1 MNFYFVLLITFIIKV
16 LRVKEEYKMIDS
28 TKYINIFIDYQSS
41 EIKQVTIIRKVRVL
55 RFLFEYL
62 ETIDIQDLYDVT
74 KMNVYD
80 FLLTKSWRPQTKSHA
95 QFVLR
100 EFFNYMKEEALTQ
113 FDGYDLYPI
122 IITNKRD
129 SILSYYSEEQIRKMI
144 DSIDTSCK
152 CGIRDKC
159 MITIA
164 ACTGLRASDIVFLT
178 FSEIKWDK
186 NIISKIQRKTGVL
199 IEIPITDQIKFLLID
214 YLKNHRPNINSEY
227 IFINSV
233 NNLPFKDAKILT
245 NIIKKAFLKA
255 NIDISRKKAG
265 AHSLRH
271 SLATNMLKNNTP
283 LPIIKEVLGH
293 TNINTTERYISV
305 DIEGLRRM
313 SLEVPTYD

>member
-1 MNFYFVLLITFIIKV
+1 MNFYFLLLITFIINV
-16 LRVKEEYKMIDS
+16 LRVKEEYIMIDS
-28 TKYINIFIDYQSS
+28 TKYINIFIDHQRP
-41 EIKQVTIIRKVRVL
+41 EIKQVTTLRKVRVL

-62 ETIDIQDLYDVT
+62 KSIDIQDLYDVT

-80 FLLTKSWRPQTKSHA
+80 FLLTKSWRSQTKSHA

-100 EFFNYMKEEALTQ
+100 EFFNYMKEDGFSQ
-113 FDGYDLYPI
+113 FDGYELYPI

-144 DSIDTSCK
+144 DSINTSCK

-245 NIIKKAFLKA
+245 TIIKKAFLKA

-313 SLEVPTYD
+313 SLEVPTYE

>member
-1 MNFYFVLLITFIIKV
+1 MNFYFLLLITFIINV

-28 TKYINIFIDYQSS
+28 TKYINIFIDHQRP
-41 EIKQVTIIRKVRVL
+41 EIKQVTILRKVRVL

-62 ETIDIQDLYDVT
+62 ELIDIQDLYDVT

-80 FLLTKSWRPQTKSHA
+80 FLLTKSWRSQTKSHA

-255 NIDISRKKAG
+255 NIDISRKKSG

>member
-1 MNFYFVLLITFIIKV
+1 MNFYFLLLITFIINV
-16 LRVKEEYKMIDS
+16 LRVKEEYKMIDP
-28 TKYINIFIDYQSS
+28 TKYINIFIDHQRP
-41 EIKQVTIIRKVRVL
+41 EIKQVTILRKVRVL

-62 ETIDIQDLYDVT
+62 ELIDIQDLYDVT

-313 SLEVPTYD
+313 SLEVPTYE

>member
-1 MNFYFVLLITFIIKV
+1 MNFYFLLLITFIINV

-28 TKYINIFIDYQSS
+28 TKYINIFIDHQRP
-41 EIKQVTIIRKVRVL
+41 EIKQVTILRKVRVL

-62 ETIDIQDLYDVT
+62 ELIDIQDLYDVT

-80 FLLTKSWRPQTKSHA
+80 FLLTKSWRSQTKSHA

-100 EFFNYMKEEALTQ
+100 EFFNYMKEESFSQ
-113 FDGYDLYPI
+113 FGGYELYPI

-199 IEIPITDQIKFLLID
+199 IEIPITNQIKFLLID

-233 NNLPFKDAKILT
+233 NNLPFKDAKILA

-283 LPIIKEVLGH
+283 LPIIKKVLGH

-313 SLEVPTYD
+313 SLEVPTYE

>member
-1 MNFYFVLLITFIIKV
+1 
-16 LRVKEEYKMIDS
+16 MIDS

-100 EFFNYMKEEALTQ
+100 ELFNYMKEEALTQ

-199 IEIPITDQIKFLLID
+199 IEIPITDPIKFLLID

>member
-1 MNFYFVLLITFIIKV
+1 MNFYFLLLITFIINV

-28 TKYINIFIDYQSS
+28 TKYINIFINHQRP
-41 EIKQVTIIRKVRVL
+41 EIKQVTILRKVRVL

-62 ETIDIQDLYDVT
+62 ELIDIQDLYDVT

-80 FLLTKSWRPQTKSHA
+80 FLLTKSWRSQTKSHA

-100 EFFNYMKEEALTQ
+100 EFFNYMKEESFSQ
-113 FDGYDLYPI
+113 FGGYELYPI

-199 IEIPITDQIKFLLID
+199 IEIPITNQIKFLLID

-313 SLEVPTYD
+313 SLEVPTYE

>member
-1 MNFYFVLLITFIIKV
+1 MNFYFLLLITFIINV
-16 LRVKEEYKMIDS
+16 LRVKEEYNMIDS
-28 TKYINIFIDYQSS
+28 TKYINIFIDYQRP
-41 EIKQVTIIRKVRVL
+41 EIKQVTILRKVRVL

-62 ETIDIQDLYDVT
+62 ELIDIQDLYDVT

-80 FLLTKSWRPQTKSHA
+80 FLLTKSWRSQTKSHA

-100 EFFNYMKEEALTQ
+100 EFFNYMKEESFSQ
-113 FDGYDLYPI
+113 FGGYELYPI

-199 IEIPITDQIKFLLID
+199 IEIPITNQIKFLLID

-313 SLEVPTYD
+313 SLEVPTYE

>member
-1 MNFYFVLLITFIIKV
+1 MNLYFLLLITFIINV
-16 LRVKEEYKMIDS
+16 LRVKEEYNMIDS
-28 TKYINIFIDYQSS
+28 TKYINIFIDHQRP
-41 EIKQVTIIRKVRVL
+41 EIKQVTILRKVRVL

-62 ETIDIQDLYDVT
+62 ELIDIQDLYDVT

-80 FLLTKSWRPQTKSHA
+80 FLLTKSWRSQTKSHA

-100 EFFNYMKEEALTQ
+100 EFFNYMKEESFSQ
-113 FDGYDLYPI
+113 FGGYELYPI

-199 IEIPITDQIKFLLID
+199 IEIPITNQIKFLLID

-313 SLEVPTYD
+313 SLEVPTYE

>member
-1 MNFYFVLLITFIIKV
+1 MNFYFLLLITFIINV
-16 LRVKEEYKMIDS
+16 LRVKEEYNMIDS
-28 TKYINIFIDYQSS
+28 TKYINIFIDYQRP
-41 EIKQVTIIRKVRVL
+41 EIKQVTILRKVRVL

-62 ETIDIQDLYDVT
+62 ELIDIQDLYDVT

-80 FLLTKSWRPQTKSHA
+80 FLLTKSWRSQTKSHT

-100 EFFNYMKEEALTQ
+100 EFFNYMKEESFSQ
-113 FDGYDLYPI
+113 FGGYELYPI

-199 IEIPITDQIKFLLID
+199 IEIPITNQIKFLLID

-313 SLEVPTYD
+313 SLEVPTYE

>member
-1 MNFYFVLLITFIIKV
+1 MNFYFLLLITFIINV

-28 TKYINIFIDYQSS
+28 TKYINIFIDHQRP
-41 EIKQVTIIRKVRVL
+41 EIKQVTILRKVRVL

-62 ETIDIQDLYDVT
+62 ELIDIQDLYDVT

-80 FLLTKSWRPQTKSHA
+80 FLLTKSWRSQTKSHA

-100 EFFNYMKEEALTQ
+100 EFFNYMKEESFSQ
-113 FDGYDLYPI
+113 FGGYELYPI

-129 SILSYYSEEQIRKMI
+129 SILSYYSDEQIRKMI

-313 SLEVPTYD
+313 SLEVPTYE

>member
-1 MNFYFVLLITFIIKV
+1 MNFYFLLLITFIINV
-16 LRVKEEYKMIDS
+16 LRVKEEYNMIDS
-28 TKYINIFIDYQSS
+28 TKYINIFIDHQRP
-41 EIKQVTIIRKVRVL
+41 EIKQVTILRKVRVL

-62 ETIDIQDLYDVT
+62 ELIDIQDLYDVT

-80 FLLTKSWRPQTKSHA
+80 FLLTKSWRSQTKSHA

-100 EFFNYMKEEALTQ
+100 EFFNYMKEEEFSQ
-113 FDGYDLYPI
+113 FDGYGLYPI

-129 SILSYYSEEQIRKMI
+129 SILSYYSEEQIKIMI

-313 SLEVPTYD
+313 SLEVPTYE

>member
-1 MNFYFVLLITFIIKV
+1 MNFYFLLLITFIINV

-28 TKYINIFIDYQSS
+28 TKYINIFIDHQRP
-41 EIKQVTIIRKVRVL
+41 EIKQVTILRKVRVL

-62 ETIDIQDLYDVT
+62 ELIDIQDLYDVT

-80 FLLTKSWRPQTKSHA
+80 FLLTKSWRFQTKSHA

-100 EFFNYMKEEALTQ
+100 EFFNYMKEESFSQ
-113 FDGYDLYPI
+113 FGGYELYPI

-313 SLEVPTYD
+313 SLEVPTYE

>member
-1 MNFYFVLLITFIIKV
+1 
-16 LRVKEEYKMIDS
+16 MIDS
-28 TKYINIFIDYQSS
+28 TKYINIFIDHQRP
-41 EIKQVTIIRKVRVL
+41 EIKQVTILRKVRVL

-62 ETIDIQDLYDVT
+62 ELIDIQDLYDVT

-80 FLLTKSWRPQTKSHA
+80 FLLTKSWRSQTKSHA

-214 YLKNHRPNINSEY
+214 YLKNHHPNINSEY

>member
-199 IEIPITDQIKFLLID
+199 IEIPITDPIKFLLID

>member
-1 MNFYFVLLITFIIKV
+1 MNFYFLLLITFIVNV

-28 TKYINIFIDYQSS
+28 TKYINIFIDHQRP
-41 EIKQVTIIRKVRVL
+41 EIKQVTILRKVRVL

-62 ETIDIQDLYDVT
+62 ELIDIQDLYDVT

-80 FLLTKSWRPQTKSHA
+80 FLLTKSWRSQTKSHA

-100 EFFNYMKEEALTQ
+100 EFFNYMKEESFSQ
-113 FDGYDLYPI
+113 FGGYELYPI

-199 IEIPITDQIKFLLID
+199 IEIPITNQIKFLLID

-313 SLEVPTYD
+313 SLEVPTYE

>member
-1 MNFYFVLLITFIIKV
+1 MNFYFLLLITFIINV
-16 LRVKEEYKMIDS
+16 LRVKEEYKMINS
-28 TKYINIFIDYQSS
+28 TKYINIFINHQRP
-41 EIKQVTIIRKVRVL
+41 EIKQVTILRKVRVL

-62 ETIDIQDLYDVT
+62 ELIDIQDLYDVT

-80 FLLTKSWRPQTKSHA
+80 FLLTKSWRSQTKSHA

-100 EFFNYMKEEALTQ
+100 EFFNYMKEESFSQ
-113 FDGYDLYPI
+113 FGGYELYPV

-245 NIIKKAFLKA
+245 SIIKKAFLKA
-255 NIDISRKKAG
+255 NIDINRKKAG

-313 SLEVPTYD
+313 SLEVPTYE

>member
-1 MNFYFVLLITFIIKV
+1 
-16 LRVKEEYKMIDS
+16 
-28 TKYINIFIDYQSS
+28 
-41 EIKQVTIIRKVRVL
+41 
-55 RFLFEYL
+55 
-62 ETIDIQDLYDVT
+62 
-74 KMNVYD
+74 
-80 FLLTKSWRPQTKSHA
+80 
-95 QFVLR
+95 
-100 EFFNYMKEEALTQ
+100 MKEDALTQ

-255 NIDISRKKAG
+255 NIDISRKKSG

>member
-1 MNFYFVLLITFIIKV
+1 MNLYFLLLITFIINV

-28 TKYINIFIDYQSS
+28 TKYINIFIDHQRP
-41 EIKQVTIIRKVRVL
+41 EIKQVTILRKVRVL

-62 ETIDIQDLYDVT
+62 ELIDIQDLYDVT

-80 FLLTKSWRPQTKSHA
+80 FLLTKSWRSQTKSHA

>member
-1 MNFYFVLLITFIIKV
+1 
-16 LRVKEEYKMIDS
+16 MIDS
-28 TKYINIFIDYQSS
+28 TKYINIFIDHQKP
-41 EIKQVTIIRKVRVL
+41 EIKQVTILRKVRVL

-62 ETIDIQDLYDVT
+62 ELIDIQDLYDVT

-80 FLLTKSWRPQTKSHA
+80 FLLTKSWRSQTKSHA

-100 EFFNYMKEEALTQ
+100 EFFNYMKEESFSQ
-113 FDGYDLYPI
+113 FGGYELYPI

-144 DSIDTSCK
+144 DSIDTSFK

-233 NNLPFKDAKILT
+233 NNLPFKDATILT
-245 NIIKKAFLKA
+245 SIIKKAFLKA

-313 SLEVPTYD
+313 SLEVPTYE

>member
-1 MNFYFVLLITFIIKV
+1 MNFYFLLLITFIINV

-28 TKYINIFIDYQSS
+28 TKYINIFIDHQRP
-41 EIKQVTIIRKVRVL
+41 EIKQVTILRKVRVL

-62 ETIDIQDLYDVT
+62 ELIDIQDLYDVT

-80 FLLTKSWRPQTKSHA
+80 FLLTKSWRSQTKSHA

-100 EFFNYMKEEALTQ
+100 EFFNYMKEESFSQ
-113 FDGYDLYPI
+113 FGGYELYPI

-233 NNLPFKDAKILT
+233 NNLPFKDAKMLT

-313 SLEVPTYD
+313 SLEVPTYE

>member
-1 MNFYFVLLITFIIKV
+1 MNFYFLLLITFIINV
-16 LRVKEEYKMIDS
+16 LRVKEEYNMIDS
-28 TKYINIFIDYQSS
+28 TKYINIFINHQRP
-41 EIKQVTIIRKVRVL
+41 EIKQVTILRKVRVL

-62 ETIDIQDLYDVT
+62 ELIDIQDLYDVT

-80 FLLTKSWRPQTKSHA
+80 FLLTKSWRSQTKSHA

-100 EFFNYMKEEALTQ
+100 EFFNYMKEESFSQ
-113 FDGYDLYPI
+113 FGGYELYPI

-245 NIIKKAFLKA
+245 SIIKKAFLKA
-255 NIDISRKKAG
+255 NIDINRKKAG

-313 SLEVPTYD
+313 SLEVPTYE

>member
-1 MNFYFVLLITFIIKV
+1 MNFYFLLLITFIINV

-28 TKYINIFIDYQSS
+28 TKYINIFIDHQRP
-41 EIKQVTIIRKVRVL
+41 EIKQVTILRKVRVL

-62 ETIDIQDLYDVT
+62 ELIDIQDLYDVT

-80 FLLTKSWRPQTKSHA
+80 FLLTKSWRSQTKSHA

-100 EFFNYMKEEALTQ
+100 EFFNYMKEESFSQ
-113 FDGYDLYPI
+113 FGGYELYPI

-199 IEIPITDQIKFLLID
+199 IEIPITNQIKFLLID

-313 SLEVPTYD
+313 SLEVPTYE

>member
-1 MNFYFVLLITFIIKV
+1 MNFYFLLLITFIINV
-16 LRVKEEYKMIDS
+16 LRVKEEYNMIDS
-28 TKYINIFIDYQSS
+28 TKYINIFIDHQRP
-41 EIKQVTIIRKVRVL
+41 EIKQVTILRKVRVL

-62 ETIDIQDLYDVT
+62 ELIDIQDLYDVT

-80 FLLTKSWRPQTKSHA
+80 FLLTKSWRSQTKSHA

-100 EFFNYMKEEALTQ
+100 EFFNYMKEESFSQ
-113 FDGYDLYPI
+113 FGGYELYPI

-245 NIIKKAFLKA
+245 SIIKKAFLKA

-313 SLEVPTYD
+313 SLEVPTYE

>member
-1 MNFYFVLLITFIIKV
+1 MNFYFLLLITFIINV

-28 TKYINIFIDYQSS
+28 TKYINIFIDHQRP
-41 EIKQVTIIRKVRVL
+41 EIKQVTILRKVRVL

-62 ETIDIQDLYDVT
+62 ELIDIQDLYDVT

-80 FLLTKSWRPQTKSHA
+80 FLLTKSWRSQTKSHA

-100 EFFNYMKEEALTQ
+100 EFFNYMKEESFSQ
-113 FDGYDLYPI
+113 FGGYELYPI

-313 SLEVPTYD
+313 SLEVPTYE

>member
-1 MNFYFVLLITFIIKV
+1 
-16 LRVKEEYKMIDS
+16 MIDS
-28 TKYINIFIDYQSS
+28 TKYINIFINHQRP
-41 EIKQVTIIRKVRVL
+41 EIKQVTILRKVRVL

-62 ETIDIQDLYDVT
+62 ELIDIQDLYDVT

-80 FLLTKSWRPQTKSHA
+80 FLLTKSWRSQTKSHA

-100 EFFNYMKEEALTQ
+100 EFFNYMKEESFSQ
-113 FDGYDLYPI
+113 FGGYELYPI

-199 IEIPITDQIKFLLID
+199 IEIPITNQIKFLLID

-313 SLEVPTYD
+313 SLEVPTYE

>member
-1 MNFYFVLLITFIIKV
+1 MNFYFLLLITFIINV

-28 TKYINIFIDYQSS
+28 TKYINIFIDHQRP
-41 EIKQVTIIRKVRVL
+41 EIKQVTILRKVRVL

-62 ETIDIQDLYDVT
+62 ELIDIQDLYDVT

-80 FLLTKSWRPQTKSHA
+80 FLLTKSWRSQTKSRA

-100 EFFNYMKEEALTQ
+100 EFFNYMKEESFSQ
-113 FDGYDLYPI
+113 FGGYELYPI

-313 SLEVPTYD
+313 SLEVPTYE

>member
-1 MNFYFVLLITFIIKV
+1 
-16 LRVKEEYKMIDS
+16 MIDS
-28 TKYINIFIDYQSS
+28 TKYINIFIDYQRP
-41 EIKQVTIIRKVRVL
+41 EIKQVTILRKVRVL

-62 ETIDIQDLYDVT
+62 ELIDIQDLYDVT

-80 FLLTKSWRPQTKSHA
+80 FLLTKSWRSQAKSHA

-100 EFFNYMKEEALTQ
+100 EFFNYMKEESFSQ
-113 FDGYDLYPI
+113 FGGYELYPI

-129 SILSYYSEEQIRKMI
+129 SILLYYSEEQIRKMI

-152 CGIRDKC
+152 CWIRDKC

-199 IEIPITDQIKFLLID
+199 IEIPITNQIKFLLID

-255 NIDISRKKAG
+255 IIDISRKKAG

-271 SLATNMLKNNTP
+271 SLATNMLK
-283 LPIIKEVLGH
+283 K
-293 TNINTTERYISV
+293 
-305 DIEGLRRM
+305 
-313 SLEVPTYD
+313 

>member
-1 MNFYFVLLITFIIKV
+1 MNFYFLLLITFIINV

-28 TKYINIFIDYQSS
+28 TKYINIFIDHQRP
-41 EIKQVTIIRKVRVL
+41 EIKQVTILRKVRVL

-62 ETIDIQDLYDVT
+62 ELIDIQDLYDVT

-80 FLLTKSWRPQTKSHA
+80 FLLTKSWRSQTKSHA

>member
-28 TKYINIFIDYQSS
+28 TKYINIFIDHQRP
-41 EIKQVTIIRKVRVL
+41 EIKQVTILRKVRVL

-62 ETIDIQDLYDVT
+62 ELIDIQDLYDVT

-80 FLLTKSWRPQTKSHA
+80 FLLTKSWRSQTKSHA

-255 NIDISRKKAG
+255 NIDISRKKSG

>member
-1 MNFYFVLLITFIIKV
+1 MNFYFLLLITFIINV
-16 LRVKEEYKMIDS
+16 LRVKEEYNMIDS
-28 TKYINIFIDYQSS
+28 TKYINIFIDYQRP
-41 EIKQVTIIRKVRVL
+41 EIKQVTILRKVRVL

-62 ETIDIQDLYDVT
+62 ELIDIQDLYDVT

-80 FLLTKSWRPQTKSHA
+80 FLLTKSWRSQTKSHA

-100 EFFNYMKEEALTQ
+100 EFFNYMKEESFSQ
-113 FDGYDLYPI
+113 FGGYELYPI

-313 SLEVPTYD
+313 SLEVPTYE